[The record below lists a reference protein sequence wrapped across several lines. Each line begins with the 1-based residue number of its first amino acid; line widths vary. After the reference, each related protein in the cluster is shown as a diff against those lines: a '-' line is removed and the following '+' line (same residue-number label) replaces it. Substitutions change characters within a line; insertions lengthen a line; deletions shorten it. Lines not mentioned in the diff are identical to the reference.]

1 MVPTG
6 LAGLE
11 RRAWIS
17 YHEDGLIDLAFGFL
31 LIVAFAGSVAGEYR
45 YVAYVLLILIGPL
58 LALAKRLVTVPRLGA
73 VRFGRQRMAR
83 KRHAVLIVGLM
94 VAGTAVLPLL
104 LGGDAWLRAHPT
116 VVALYLSTLVAL
128 AFAAIAYWLELTR
141 MYVVGVLF
149 AAAFGMTEF
158 LDTPIPFLVAGSM
171 VALSGAARLRR
182 FLRTYDAPAESNDVG

>member
-1 MVPTG
+1 MVATG

-11 RRAWIS
+11 RRAWLS

-45 YVAYVLLILIGPL
+45 YIAYVVLVLIGPL

-73 VRFGRQRMAR
+73 VQFGRKRMAR
-83 KRHAVLIVGLM
+83 KRHAVLVVGAM
-94 VAGTAVLPLL
+94 VAGTAALPLL

-116 VVALYLSTLVAL
+116 AVALYLSALVAL

-141 MYVVGVLF
+141 MYAVGVLF
-149 AAAFGMTEF
+149 AAAFGTAEF
-158 LDTPIPFLVAGSM
+158 LDTSIPMLVAGAL

-182 FLRTYDAPAESNDVG
+182 FLRTYDTSAEPR